1 MLAHCRARAAGPRAA
16 VPAPGCESHRAFCWW
31 VRKCLCV
38 KTGIAHKVCEIA
50 RSAIFH
56 AFCRFAMNCPRCNH
70 HHTQKIGLSRHKRQ
84 RWMCM
89 GCRRTFGDR
98 DLRLVD
104 PKTKALALAM
114 YAEGIAARKIER
126 LLHVSH
132 NAVLGRVRKEVAGKA
147 LQAPAAKDLSVIEAD
162 EMWSYVGSKNSPSGC
177 GGP

>member
-1 MLAHCRARAAGPRAA
+1 MFA
-16 VPAPGCESHRAFCWW
+16 VCMRQGLDDF
-31 VRKCLCV
+31 L
-38 KTGIAHKVCEIA
+38 GIAHKVCEIA

-56 AFCRFAMNCPRCNH
+56 AFCRFAMHCPRCNH

-132 NAVLGRVRKEVAGKA
+132 NAVLGWVRKEVAGKA

-177 GGP
+177 GGQ